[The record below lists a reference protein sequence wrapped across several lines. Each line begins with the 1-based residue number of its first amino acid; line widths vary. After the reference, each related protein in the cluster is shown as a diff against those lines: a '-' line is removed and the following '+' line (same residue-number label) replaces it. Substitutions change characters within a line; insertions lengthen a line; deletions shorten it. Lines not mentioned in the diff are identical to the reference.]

1 MWIGHGSDFEW
12 REEGHISE
20 FHFTVIFVK
29 FRHDFDSEVIR
40 FFQEI
45 EAAIAKLPPSLSPRV
60 FALTEGF

>member
-40 FFQEI
+40 F
-45 EAAIAKLPPSLSPRV
+45 LVS
-60 FALTEGF
+60 GN